1 LIAFG
6 IDWSRSHGKSR
17 AATKKAEQQRKQSD
31 KESKATKK
39 AEQQE
44 KQSNKE
50 SRAAKKKDLPPRSA

>member
-39 AEQQE
+39 AEQQR
-44 KQSNKE
+44 KQSGEKE
-50 SRAAKKKDLPPRSA
+50 GPPTA

>member
-31 KESKATKK
+31 KESRATRK
-39 AEQQE
+39 AEQQR
-44 KQSNKE
+44 KQSGEKE
-50 SRAAKKKDLPPRSA
+50 GPPTA